1 MAEEVK
7 NVNQTQNQK
16 KDFTNKSQKTEIK
29 QETKQEIKQE
39 VKQEKADPKFNHSIP
54 EQKIQSVPTLKVDE
68 VDVNLDMEVKSEVSK
83 VETKKEKVAGK
94 VISVSKLSYVV
105 ETKDKKG
112 VLIIG
117 EHNKKI
123 GDIII

>member
-16 KDFTNKSQKTEIK
+16 KDFTNKSEKTEIK

-83 VETKKEKVAGK
+83 VETKKRK
-94 VISVSKLSYVV
+94 SCWQS
-105 ETKDKKG
+105 
-112 VLIIG
+112 
-117 EHNKKI
+117 NFCF
-123 GDIII
+123 

>member
-7 NVNQTQNQK
+7 NVNQVQNQK

-29 QETKQEIKQE
+29 QEM
-39 VKQEKADPKFNHSIP
+39 KQEKADPKFNHSIP

-68 VDVNLDMEVKSEVSK
+68 IDVNLDMEVKSEVSK
-83 VETKKEKVAGK
+83 VEAKKEKVVGK

-105 ETKDKKG
+105 ETKDKNG